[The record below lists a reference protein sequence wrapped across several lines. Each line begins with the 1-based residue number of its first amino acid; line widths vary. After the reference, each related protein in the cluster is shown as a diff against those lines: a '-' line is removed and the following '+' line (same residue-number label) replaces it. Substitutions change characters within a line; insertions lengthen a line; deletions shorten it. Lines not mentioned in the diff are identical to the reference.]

1 MGSGRS
7 SRKGILVG
15 LVLMSLMTMMR
26 GAFAPHELERVE
38 EDEEQIMRQEQQ
50 QRDQEETRR

>member
-50 QRDQEETRR
+50 